1 MHWSSGGVAA
11 SQSALG
17 WGPCPQKLWAGGQ
30 AGPGSVL
37 GQVGRSALSLPRE
50 GLEALGGCLV
60 CWWGR
65 GLRRGLHVG
74 EGGSAAVAG
83 GGPHR
88 GLQHLHGVA
97 PLAAGAGD
105 CIERCTWARQGAGQR
120 GRVLPGGFGRPRFG
134 FVILRD
140 RRGYLVAF
148 LAIHPPFPP
157 PPAPVLIPTEETGC
171 SSSPPRSPGATGPAE
186 RATTDVLCPRHPAQ
200 RLHTARGGC
209 N

>member
-1 MHWSSGGVAA
+1 MSDASRVLRSQALKAWSCQPPPSPRIPAWDRGALVLWGAVA

-17 WGPCPQKLWAGGQ
+17 WGPCPQKLWAGRQ

-37 GQVGRSALSLPRE
+37 GQVGWSALSLPRE

-74 EGGSAAVAG
+74 EGGSTAVTG

-105 CIERCTWARQGAGQR
+105 CIEWCTWARQGTGQR
-120 GRVLPGGFGRPRFG
+120 RRVLPGGFGWPRFG

-140 RRGYLVAF
+140 KRGCLVAF

-157 PPAPVLIPTEETGC
+157 PPV
-171 SSSPPRSPGATGPAE
+171 SSPHS
-186 RATTDVLCPRHPAQ
+186 H
-200 RLHTARGGC
+200 
-209 N
+209 

>member
-74 EGGSAAVAG
+74 EGGSTAVAG

-88 GLQHLHGVA
+88 GLQHLHGVT

-105 CIERCTWARQGAGQR
+105 CIERCTWARQGAGQW

-134 FVILRD
+134 FVILVHVLYCGEK
-140 RRGYLVAF
+140 RRGGQRAGLLLTAAV
-148 LAIHPPFPP
+148 LPERTQSSVPWL
-157 PPAPVLIPTEETGC
+157 PA
-171 SSSPPRSPGATGPAE
+171 S
-186 RATTDVLCPRHPAQ
+186 HPASLQ
-200 RLHTARGGC
+200 GTPSCLVWVSRHWF
-209 N
+209 